1 MMRLS
6 APIRSAAVVAATA
19 LAAFGAQGCGPTV
32 SGGDANLPNGKKLF
46 VSKCGACHV
55 LGRAGSKGVTGPNL
69 DEAYQQALADGFPRS
84 TYEGVTHRQILY
96 PDTMGAMPANLVTGQ
111 DARDVAAYVAWAAA
125 RPGKDTGILDAIVPG
140 LNQVVAVAKGGQ
152 LQIDPDPSGQLK
164 YLASAATASAG
175 TLTLVSIN
183 KASVPHNIA
192 LQGSGVNALGA
203 VVQGGG
209 TSKITVTVKA
219 GTYTFFC
226 SVPGHRLA
234 GMQGTLTVK

>member
-1 MMRLS
+1 MMRVS
-6 APIRSAAVVAATA
+6 APIRTAVVLAAAA
-19 LAAFGAQGCGPTV
+19 LAAVGAQGCGPTV

-46 VSKCGACHV
+46 VSRCGACHV
-55 LGRAGSKGVTGPNL
+55 LGRAGSMGVTGPNL
-69 DEAYQQALADGFPRS
+69 DEAFQQALADGFPRS

-96 PDTMGAMPANLVTGQ
+96 PDTKGAMPANLATGQ
-111 DARDVAAYVAWAAA
+111 DARDIAGYVAWAAA

-152 LQIDPDPSGQLK
+152 VEIDADPSGQLK

-175 TLTLVSIN
+175 SLTLSSLNKSSI
-183 KASVPHNIA
+183 PHNIA
-192 LQGSGVNALGA
+192 LQGSGVNKLGEI
-203 VVQGGG
+203 VQNGK
-209 TSKITVTVKA
+209 TSMITVTVKP
-219 GTYTFFC
+219 GKYTFFC